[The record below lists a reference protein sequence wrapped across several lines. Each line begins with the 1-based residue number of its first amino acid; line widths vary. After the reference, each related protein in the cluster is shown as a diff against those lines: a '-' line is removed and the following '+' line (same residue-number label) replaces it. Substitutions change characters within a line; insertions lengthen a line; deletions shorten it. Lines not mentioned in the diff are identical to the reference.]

1 MKKILFLTSQLPYP
15 PHQGGAIRTY
25 NMIVNLASRHEIHL
39 LSFVNSP
46 DDLERAGPLH
56 HYCQTIEVVPIPR
69 RSGLK
74 RLLTTLFSPLP
85 DMALRL
91 PSAEFH
97 SKLAARLE
105 SERFDV
111 VQVESIEMAPYAMG
125 EAGWDTGNRPF
136 DPSTGLRTG
145 SAQGKPLW
153 VFDDY
158 NAEYVLQQ
166 RAFETD
172 VRHPRRW
179 IGALYS
185 FIQWQKLRRY
195 EAAVCQR
202 VDQVIAV
209 SEADKEILRKLGPGV
224 EVTVIPNGVDTRAYD
239 PEQTYPLVLEPH
251 SIVFTGKMDFRPN
264 IDAVLWFCHHVLP
277 LIKAQV
283 PDVHFYIVGQ
293 KPLPRLIAL
302 AEDPAVTL
310 TGHVEDVRPYIA
322 GAGVYVVPL
331 RIGGGTRL
339 KIMEAMALGKAI
351 VSTSLGCEG
360 YPVTSGRELII
371 ADTPQD
377 FARCVVELL
386 GDARR
391 REELGC
397 AGRYFVEERYDWQA
411 IVPRLEQVY
420 EGTEDCQRISVTD

>member
-1 MKKILFLTSQLPYP
+1 MMKKILFLTSQLPYP

-25 NMIVNLASRHEIHL
+25 NMIVNLAPRHEIHL
-39 LSFVNSP
+39 LSFAHSP
-46 DDLERAGPLH
+46 DDLERAAPLH
-56 HYCQTIEVVPIPR
+56 PYCQTIEVVPVPW

-91 PSAEFH
+91 PSAQFRR
-97 SKLAARLE
+97 KLAARLGG
-105 SERFDV
+105 ERFDV

-125 EAGWDTGNRPF
+125 DAGWEMDDTQDR
-136 DPSTGLRTG
+136 
-145 SAQGKPLW
+145 PLW

-209 SEADKEILRKLGPGV
+209 SEADKEILILQELGPGV

-239 PEQTYPLVLEPH
+239 PEQTYALVLEPH
-251 SIVFTGKMDFRPN
+251 SVVFTGKMDFRPN
-264 IDAVLWFCHHVLP
+264 IDAVLWFCHQVLP
-277 LIKAQV
+277 LIKTQV

-293 KPLPRLIAL
+293 RPPQRLRPL

-310 TGHVEDVRPYIA
+310 TGYVDDVRPYIA

-360 YPVTSGRELII
+360 YPVTSGRELVI

-386 GDARR
+386 GDAQR
-391 REELGC
+391 REELGR
-397 AGRYFVEERYDWQA
+397 AGRRFVEERYDWRA
-411 IVPRLEQVY
+411 IVPRLERVY
-420 EGTEDCQRISVTD
+420 QGASGNV

>member
-1 MKKILFLTSQLPYP
+1 VTTYHRGKKILFLTSQLPYP
-15 PHQGGAIRTY
+15 PYQGGAIRTY
-25 NMIVNLASRHEIHL
+25 NMIVNLAPRHEIHL

-46 DDLERAGPLH
+46 DDVERAAPLRP
-56 HYCQTIEVVPIPR
+56 YCQTIEVVPVPR
-69 RSGLK
+69 RSSLK

-91 PSAEFH
+91 PSAEFRH
-97 SKLAARLE
+97 KLAVRLE
-105 SERFDV
+105 SEHFDV
-111 VQVESIEMAPYAMG
+111 VQVESIEMALYAMG
-125 EAGWDTGNRPF
+125 DAGWEADDR
-136 DPSTGLRTG
+136 
-145 SAQGKPLW
+145 PLW

-195 EAAVCQR
+195 ETAVCQR
-202 VDQVIAV
+202 VDRVVAV
-209 SEADKEILRKLGPGV
+209 SEADKEILQKLAPDTV
-224 EVTVIPNGVDTRAYD
+224 VTVIPNGVDTRAYD
-239 PEQTYPLVLEPH
+239 PGQTYPLVLEPH

-264 IDAVLWFCHHVLP
+264 IDAVLWFCHQVLP
-277 LIKAQV
+277 LIKTQV

-293 KPLPRLIAL
+293 KPPPRLMSL

-310 TGHVEDVRPYIA
+310 TGYVDDVKPYIA
-322 GAGVYVVPL
+322 GAAVYAVPL

-360 YPVTSGRELII
+360 YPVTSGRELLIT
-371 ADTPQD
+371 DTPQD
-377 FARCVVELL
+377 FARRVVELL
-386 GDARR
+386 GNARR
-391 REELGC
+391 REELGR
-397 AGRYFVEERYDWQA
+397 AGRRFVEERYDWRA
-411 IVPRLEQVY
+411 IVPRLERVY
-420 EGTEDCQRISVTD
+420 EGA

>member
-25 NMIVNLASRHEIHL
+25 NLVVNLAPRHEIHL
-39 LSFVNSP
+39 LSFVSSP
-46 DDLERAGPLH
+46 DDLERAAPLRP
-56 HYCQTIEVVPIPR
+56 YCRTIQVVPVPR

-91 PSAEFH
+91 PSAGFRR
-97 SKLAARLE
+97 KLAALLE
-105 SERFDV
+105 RERFDV
-111 VQVESIEMAPYAMG
+111 VQVESIEMAPYALG
-125 EAGWDTGNRPF
+125 DVGWGTGR
-136 DPSTGLRTG
+136 
-145 SAQGKPLW
+145 PLW

-195 EAAVCQR
+195 EAAVCRR
-202 VDQVIAV
+202 VDRVVAV
-209 SEADKEILRKLGPGV
+209 SEADRETLQKLGPGT

-239 PEQTYPLVLEPH
+239 PGQTYSLVLEPH
-251 SIVFTGKMDFRPN
+251 SVVFTGKMDFRPN
-264 IDAVLWFCHHVLP
+264 VDAVLWFCHQVLP
-277 LIKAQV
+277 LIQARV
-283 PDVHFYIVGQ
+283 PDVHFYVVGQ
-293 KPLPRLIAL
+293 KPPPRLMAL
-302 AEDPAVTL
+302 AGDPAVTL

-339 KIMEAMALGKAI
+339 KIMEAMALGQAI

-360 YPVTSGRELII
+360 YPVTPGRELVV

-391 REELGC
+391 QEELGR
-397 AGRYFVEERYDWQA
+397 AGRRFVEERYDWRA
-411 IVPRLEQVY
+411 IAPGLERVY
-420 EGTEDCQRISVTD
+420 EKMNQDFGHGRTRTNTE

>member
-1 MKKILFLTSQLPYP
+1 MNTRGKKILFLTSQLPYP

-25 NMIVNLASRHEIHL
+25 NLIVNLAPRHEIHL

-46 DDLERAGPLH
+46 NDLERAGPLRQ
-56 HYCQTIEVVPIPR
+56 YCQTIEVVPVPR
-69 RSGLK
+69 RSSLK

-91 PSAEFH
+91 PSAEFRLR
-97 SKLAARLE
+97 LAARLE

-111 VQVESIEMAPYAMG
+111 VQVESIEMAPYAMS
-125 EAGWDTGNRPF
+125 DTGWETEN
-136 DPSTGLRTG
+136 
-145 SAQGKPLW
+145 KPLW
-153 VFDDY
+153 IFDDY

-202 VDQVIAV
+202 VDRVLAV
-209 SEADKEILRKLGPGV
+209 SEADKEILQKLGPGV

-239 PEQTYPLVLEPH
+239 PGQTYPLVLEPH
-251 SIVFTGKMDFRPN
+251 SVVFTGKMDFRPN
-264 IDAVLWFCHHVLP
+264 IDAVLWFCHQVLP
-277 LIKAQV
+277 LIKTQV

-293 KPLPRLIAL
+293 KPTQRLRPL
-302 AEDPAVTL
+302 AEDPAVTI
-310 TGHVEDVRPYIA
+310 TGYVDEVQPYIA
-322 GAGVYVVPL
+322 EAAVYAVPL

-360 YPVTSGRELII
+360 YPVTSGRELVM

-386 GDARR
+386 GDTRR
-391 REELGC
+391 RAELGLT
-397 AGRYFVEERYDWQA
+397 GRRFVEERYDWRA
-411 IVPRLEQVY
+411 IVPRLERVY
-420 EGTEDCQRISVTD
+420 ESESVLHSGCT

>member
-1 MKKILFLTSQLPYP
+1 MTVKILFLTSQLPYP

-25 NMIVNLASRHEIHL
+25 NLILNLAPRHEIHL

-46 DDLERAGPLH
+46 DDLARAGPLH
-56 HYCQTIEVVPIPR
+56 QYCRTIEVVPIPQ
-69 RSGLK
+69 RSSLK
-74 RLLTTLFSPLP
+74 RLLTILFSPLP

-91 PSAEFH
+91 PSAEFRRR
-97 SKLAARLE
+97 LAARLE
-105 SERFDV
+105 SAPFDV
-111 VQVESIEMAPYAMG
+111 VQVESIEMAPYALG
-125 EAGWDTGNRPF
+125 DAGRAADNR
-136 DPSTGLRTG
+136 
-145 SAQGKPLW
+145 PLW
-153 VFDDY
+153 VFDNY
-158 NAEYVLQQ
+158 NVEYLLQQ

-195 EAAVCQR
+195 EAAVCRR
-202 VDQVIAV
+202 VDCVIAV
-209 SEADKEILRKLGPGV
+209 SEADREILQKLAPGA
-224 EVTVIPNGVDTRAYD
+224 EVAVIPNGVDTRAYD
-239 PEQTYPLVLEPH
+239 PEQSPSLVLEPH

-264 IDAVLWFCHHVLP
+264 VDAVLWFYHQILP

-293 KPLPRLIAL
+293 KPPPHLRSL
-302 AEDPAVTL
+302 AEDPAVTI
-310 TGHVEDVRPYIA
+310 TGYVEDVRPYIA

-360 YPVTSGRELII
+360 YPVTPGRELVI

-377 FARCVVELL
+377 FARSVVELL
-386 GDARR
+386 GDIRR
-391 REELGC
+391 REELGR
-397 AGRYFVEERYDWQA
+397 AGRCFVEERYDWQA
-411 IVPRLEQVY
+411 IVPRLEKVY
-420 EGTEDCQRISVTD
+420 ASVSTARSR

>member
-1 MKKILFLTSQLPYP
+1 MIL
-15 PHQGGAIRTY
+15 
-25 NMIVNLASRHEIHL
+25 NLAPRHEIHL

-46 DDLERAGPLH
+46 DDVERAAPLRQ
-56 HYCQTIEVVPIPR
+56 YCRTIEVVPVPR
-69 RSGLK
+69 RSSLK

-91 PSAEFH
+91 PSAEFRH
-97 SKLAARLE
+97 RLAARLE
-105 SERFDV
+105 EQHFDV

-125 EAGWDTGNRPF
+125 DAGWEADDR
-136 DPSTGLRTG
+136 
-145 SAQGKPLW
+145 PLW

-172 VRHPRRW
+172 IRHPRRW

-202 VDQVIAV
+202 VDRVIAV
-209 SEADKEILRKLGPGV
+209 SEADKEILQKLAPGT
-224 EVTVIPNGVDTRAYD
+224 EIAVIPNGVDTRVYD
-239 PEQTYPLVLEPH
+239 PGQTYSLVLGPH

-264 IDAVLWFCHHVLP
+264 IDAVLWFCHQVLP
-277 LIKAQV
+277 LIKTQV
-283 PDVHFYIVGQ
+283 PDVHLYIVGQ
-293 KPLPRLIAL
+293 KPPQRLRPL

-310 TGHVEDVRPYIA
+310 TGYVDDVKPYIA
-322 GAGVYVVPL
+322 GAGVYAVPL

-360 YPVTSGRELII
+360 YPLTSGRELVI
-371 ADTPQD
+371 ADTPQQ
-377 FARCVVELL
+377 FAHIMSELL

-391 REELGC
+391 REELGR
-397 AGRYFVEERYDWQA
+397 AGRRFVEERYDWRA
-411 IVPRLEQVY
+411 IVPRLE
-420 EGTEDCQRISVTD
+420 RIYG

>member
-1 MKKILFLTSQLPYP
+1 M
-15 PHQGGAIRTY
+15 
-25 NMIVNLASRHEIHL
+25 
-39 LSFVNSP
+39 
-46 DDLERAGPLH
+46 ERAGPLH
-56 HYCQTIEVVPIPR
+56 QYCQSIEIVPIPQ
-69 RSGLK
+69 RSSLK

-91 PSAEFH
+91 PSVEFRCR
-97 SKLAARLE
+97 LADRLE

-111 VQVESIEMAPYAMG
+111 VQVESIEMAPYAMDD
-125 EAGWDTGNRPF
+125 AGWGMER
-136 DPSTGLRTG
+136 
-145 SAQGKPLW
+145 PLW

-202 VDQVIAV
+202 VDRVIAV
-209 SEADKEILRKLGPGV
+209 SEADREILQKLGPGV
-224 EVTVIPNGVDTRAYD
+224 KVTVIPNGVDTRAYD
-239 PEQTYPLVLEPH
+239 PGRTYPLILEPH
-251 SIVFTGKMDFRPN
+251 SFVFTGKMDFRPN
-264 IDAVLWFCHHVLP
+264 IDAVLWFCHQVLP
-277 LIKAQV
+277 LIKTQV

-293 KPLPRLIAL
+293 KPPPRLSPL

-310 TGHVEDVRPYIA
+310 TGYVDDVQPYIA

-360 YPVTSGRELII
+360 YPMTSGRELVI

-377 FARCVVELL
+377 FAHCVVELL

-391 REELGC
+391 REELGR
-397 AGRYFVEERYDWQA
+397 AGRRFVEERYDWRA

-420 EGTEDCQRISVTD
+420 G

>member
-25 NMIVNLASRHEIHL
+25 NMIVNLAPRHEIHL

-46 DDLERAGPLH
+46 GDLERAAPLRQ
-56 HYCQTIEVVPIPR
+56 YCRTIEVVPVPQ
-69 RSGLK
+69 RSTLK

-91 PSAEFH
+91 PSAEFRR
-97 SKLAARLE
+97 KLAARLE
-105 SERFDV
+105 GEHFDV
-111 VQVESIEMAPYAMG
+111 VQVESIEMAPYAMSDI
-125 EAGWDTGNRPF
+125 GWETDNRPF
-136 DPSTGLRTG
+136 DPSTGLR
-145 SAQGKPLW
+145 AQDRPLW

-179 IGALYS
+179 IGAFYS

-195 EAAVCQR
+195 EAAVCRR
-202 VDQVIAV
+202 VDRVVAV
-209 SEADKEILRKLGPGV
+209 SEADREILQKLGPGV
-224 EVTVIPNGVDTRAYD
+224 RVTVIPNGVDTRAYQ
-239 PEQTYPLVLEPH
+239 PGQTYPLVLEPH
-251 SIVFTGKMDFRPN
+251 SVVFTGKMDFRPN
-264 IDAVLWFCHHVLP
+264 IDAVLWFCHQVLP

-283 PDVHFYIVGQ
+283 PDVHFYVVGQ
-293 KPLPRLIAL
+293 KPPPRLRPL
-302 AEDPAVTL
+302 AEDAAVTL
-310 TGHVEDVRPYIA
+310 TGYVDDVRPYIA

-360 YPVTSGRELII
+360 YPVTPGRELVI

-377 FARCVVELL
+377 FAWWVVELL
-386 GDARR
+386 GDACRR
-391 REELGC
+391 KGLGR
-397 AGRYFVEERYDWQA
+397 AGRRLVEERYDWRA
-411 IVPRLEQVY
+411 IVPRLEEVY
-420 EGTEDCQRISVTD
+420 GVECEE

>member
-1 MKKILFLTSQLPYP
+1 MTTNHRGKKILFLTSQLPYP

-25 NMIVNLASRHEIHL
+25 NMIVNLAPCHEIHL

-46 DDLERAGPLH
+46 DDVERAAPLRQ
-56 HYCQTIEVVPIPR
+56 YCRTIQAVRVPQ
-69 RSGLK
+69 RSSLK

-91 PSAEFH
+91 PSVEFRR
-97 SKLAARLE
+97 KLAARLE
-105 SERFDV
+105 RERFDV

-125 EAGWDTGNRPF
+125 DVGWKMEHR
-136 DPSTGLRTG
+136 
-145 SAQGKPLW
+145 PLW

-158 NAEYVLQQ
+158 NVEYVLQQ

-202 VDQVIAV
+202 VDRVIAV
-209 SEADKEILRKLGPGV
+209 SEADKEILQKLGPGV
-224 EVTVIPNGVDTRAYD
+224 EVAVIRNGVDTR
-239 PEQTYPLVLEPH
+239 TYHPGQIYSLVLEPH

-264 IDAVLWFCHHVLP
+264 IDAVLWFCHQVLP
-277 LIKAQV
+277 LIKTQV

-293 KPLPRLIAL
+293 KPPQRLRPL

-310 TGHVEDVRPYIA
+310 TGYVDDVKPYIA
-322 GAGVYVVPL
+322 GAGVYAVPL

-360 YPVTSGRELII
+360 YPVTSGRELVI

-377 FARCVVELL
+377 FARCMVELL
-386 GDARR
+386 GDAQRR
-391 REELGC
+391 AELGLT
-397 AGRYFVEERYDWQA
+397 GRRFVEERYDWRA
-411 IVPRLEQVY
+411 IVPRLERVY
-420 EGTEDCQRISVTD
+420 EA

>member
-1 MKKILFLTSQLPYP
+1 MNKCGKKILFLTSQLPYP

-25 NMIVNLASRHEIHL
+25 NMIVNLAPRHEIHL
-39 LSFVNSP
+39 LSFVHSP
-46 DDLERAGPLH
+46 DDVERAAPLRP
-56 HYCQTIEVVPIPR
+56 YCQTIEVVPVPR
-69 RSGLK
+69 RSSLK

-91 PSAEFH
+91 PSAEFRH
-97 SKLAARLE
+97 KLAVRLE
-105 SERFDV
+105 SEHFDV
-111 VQVESIEMAPYAMG
+111 VQVESIEMALYAMG
-125 EAGWDTGNRPF
+125 DAGWEADDR
-136 DPSTGLRTG
+136 
-145 SAQGKPLW
+145 PLW

-195 EAAVCQR
+195 ETAVCQR
-202 VDQVIAV
+202 VDRVVAV
-209 SEADKEILRKLGPGV
+209 SEADKEILQKLAPDTV
-224 EVTVIPNGVDTRAYD
+224 VTVIPNGVDTRAYD
-239 PEQTYPLVLEPH
+239 PGQTYPLVLEPH

-264 IDAVLWFCHHVLP
+264 IDAVLWFCHQVLP
-277 LIKAQV
+277 LIKTQV

-293 KPLPRLIAL
+293 KPPPRLMSL

-310 TGHVEDVRPYIA
+310 TGYVDDVKPYIA
-322 GAGVYVVPL
+322 GAAVYAVPL

-360 YPVTSGRELII
+360 YPVTSGRELLIT
-371 ADTPQD
+371 DTPQD
-377 FARCVVELL
+377 FARRVVELL
-386 GDARR
+386 GNARR
-391 REELGC
+391 REELGR
-397 AGRYFVEERYDWQA
+397 AGRRFVEERYDWRA
-411 IVPRLEQVY
+411 IVPMLERVY
-420 EGTEDCQRISVTD
+420 EGA

>member
-1 MKKILFLTSQLPYP
+1 MNTRGKKILFLTSQLPYP

-25 NMIVNLASRHEIHL
+25 NLIVNLAPRHEIHL

-46 DDLERAGPLH
+46 NDLERAGPLRQ
-56 HYCQTIEVVPIPR
+56 YCQTIEVVPVPR
-69 RSGLK
+69 RSSLK

-91 PSAEFH
+91 PSAEFRLR
-97 SKLAARLE
+97 LAARLE

-111 VQVESIEMAPYAMG
+111 VQVESIEMAPYAMS
-125 EAGWDTGNRPF
+125 DTGWETEN
-136 DPSTGLRTG
+136 
-145 SAQGKPLW
+145 KPLW
-153 VFDDY
+153 IFDDY

-202 VDQVIAV
+202 VDRVLAV
-209 SEADKEILRKLGPGV
+209 SEADKEILQKLGPGV

-239 PEQTYPLVLEPH
+239 PGQTYPLVLEPH
-251 SIVFTGKMDFRPN
+251 SVVFTGKMDFRPN
-264 IDAVLWFCHHVLP
+264 IDAVLWFCHQVLP
-277 LIKAQV
+277 LIKTQV

-293 KPLPRLIAL
+293 KPTQRLRPL
-302 AEDPAVTL
+302 AEDPAVTI
-310 TGHVEDVRPYIA
+310 TGYVDEVQPYIA
-322 GAGVYVVPL
+322 EAAVYAVPL

-360 YPVTSGRELII
+360 YPVTSGRELVM

-386 GDARR
+386 GDTRR
-391 REELGC
+391 RAELGLT
-397 AGRYFVEERYDWQA
+397 GRRFVEERYDWRA
-411 IVPRLEQVY
+411 IVPRLERVY
-420 EGTEDCQRISVTD
+420 GVG

>member
-1 MKKILFLTSQLPYP
+1 VTTDHHGKKILFLTSQLPYP

-25 NMIVNLASRHEIHL
+25 NMIVNLAPRHEIHL

-46 DDLERAGPLH
+46 DDVERAAPLRP
-56 HYCQTIEVVPIPR
+56 YCQTIEVVPVPR
-69 RSGLK
+69 RSSLK

-91 PSAEFH
+91 PSAEFRH
-97 SKLAARLE
+97 KLAARLE
-105 SERFDV
+105 SEHFDV

-125 EAGWDTGNRPF
+125 DAGWEVDNR
-136 DPSTGLRTG
+136 
-145 SAQGKPLW
+145 PLW

-209 SEADKEILRKLGPGV
+209 SEADKEILQKLGPGIA
-224 EVTVIPNGVDTRAYD
+224 VTVIPNGVDTRAYD
-239 PEQTYPLVLEPH
+239 PGQIYPLVLEPH

-264 IDAVLWFCHHVLP
+264 IDAVLWFCHQVLP
-277 LIKAQV
+277 LIQTQV

-293 KPLPRLIAL
+293 KPPMRLKPL

-310 TGHVEDVRPYIA
+310 TGYVDDVRPYIA
-322 GAGVYVVPL
+322 GAGVYAVPL

-360 YPVTSGRELII
+360 YPVTSGRELVI

-386 GDARR
+386 GDGQR
-391 REELGC
+391 REELGH
-397 AGRYFVEERYDWQA
+397 AGRRFVEERYDWRA
-411 IVPRLEQVY
+411 IIPRLERVY
-420 EGTEDCQRISVTD
+420 EGV

>member
-1 MKKILFLTSQLPYP
+1 VATNHRGKKILFLTSQLPYP

-25 NMIVNLASRHEIHL
+25 NLIVNLAPRHEIHL

-46 DDLERAGPLH
+46 NDLERAGPLRQ
-56 HYCQTIEVVPIPR
+56 YCQTIEVVPVPR
-69 RSGLK
+69 RSSLK

-91 PSAEFH
+91 PSAEFRLR
-97 SKLAARLE
+97 LAARLE

-111 VQVESIEMAPYAMG
+111 VQVESIEMAPYAMS
-125 EAGWDTGNRPF
+125 DTGWETEN
-136 DPSTGLRTG
+136 
-145 SAQGKPLW
+145 KPLW
-153 VFDDY
+153 IFDDY

-202 VDQVIAV
+202 VDRVLAV
-209 SEADKEILRKLGPGV
+209 SEADKEILQKLGPGV

-239 PEQTYPLVLEPH
+239 PGQTYPLVLEPH
-251 SIVFTGKMDFRPN
+251 SVVFTGKMDFRPN
-264 IDAVLWFCHHVLP
+264 IDAVLWFCHQVLP
-277 LIKAQV
+277 LIKTQV

-293 KPLPRLIAL
+293 KPTQRLRPL
-302 AEDPAVTL
+302 AEDPAVTI
-310 TGHVEDVRPYIA
+310 TGYVDEVQPYIA
-322 GAGVYVVPL
+322 EAAVYAVPL

-360 YPVTSGRELII
+360 YPVTSGRELVM

-386 GDARR
+386 GDTRR
-391 REELGC
+391 RAELGLT
-397 AGRYFVEERYDWQA
+397 GRRFVEERYDWRA
-411 IVPRLEQVY
+411 IVPRLERVY
-420 EGTEDCQRISVTD
+420 ESESVLHSGCT

>member
-1 MKKILFLTSQLPYP
+1 MAMNHRGKKILFLTSQLPYP

-25 NMIVNLASRHEIHL
+25 NMIVNLAPRHEIHL
-39 LSFVNSP
+39 LSFVHSP
-46 DDLERAGPLH
+46 NDVARAGPLH
-56 HYCQTIEVVPIPR
+56 QYCQTIQAIPVPR
-69 RSGLK
+69 RSSLK

-91 PSAEFH
+91 PSAEFRR
-97 SKLAARLE
+97 KLAARLE

-125 EAGWDTGNRPF
+125 DAGWEMDN
-136 DPSTGLRTG
+136 
-145 SAQGKPLW
+145 KPLW

-172 VRHPRRW
+172 VRHPSRW

-185 FIQWQKLRRY
+185 LIQWQKLRRY

-202 VDQVIAV
+202 VDWVVAV
-209 SEADKEILRKLGPGV
+209 SEADKEILQKLGPGI
-224 EVTVIPNGVDTRAYD
+224 EVAVIPNGVDTRAYD
-239 PEQTYPLVLEPH
+239 PGQTYPLVLEPH

-264 IDAVLWFCHHVLP
+264 IDAVLWFCHQVLP
-277 LIKAQV
+277 LIKTQV

-293 KPLPRLIAL
+293 KPPQRLKPL
-302 AEDPAVTL
+302 AEDAAVTL
-310 TGHVEDVRPYIA
+310 TGYVDDVRPYIA
-322 GAGVYVVPL
+322 GAEVYVVPL

-351 VSTSLGCEG
+351 VSTSLGYEG
-360 YPVTSGRELII
+360 YPVTSGQELVI

-391 REELGC
+391 RDKLGR
-397 AGRYFVEERYDWQA
+397 AGRRFVEERYDWRA
-411 IVPRLEQVY
+411 IVPRLEQIY
-420 EGTEDCQRISVTD
+420 EGESQAVLSRT